1 MRVNFAW
8 IGFGLGAFC
17 ACAVTAAQAETLS
30 KRPLTVIYDNGPT
43 ASTAP
48 YYERLRGAVNL
59 ARKKAAQPVGV
70 PKSIAKSIL
79 PVRTPTMSPGKVE
92 AYAVNLTQMS
102 RPFFIIGSDS
112 FSQKWLAKHAQK
124 LVQLGA
130 VGMLVQAETEAD
142 LRRIADLGPDLRIAP
157 VNGTDVAKNLG
168 LTHYPVL
175 ISSQV
180 VEQ

>member
-1 MRVNFAW
+1 MRVKFAW
-8 IGFGLGAFC
+8 IGWGALIG
-17 ACAVTAAQAETLS
+17 ASVVAVAHAETLE

-48 YYERLRGAVNL
+48 YYARLRAAVEL
-59 ARKKAAQPVGV
+59 AKRNAAKPVQI
-70 PKSIAKSIL
+70 PKSIAQSIL
-79 PVRTPTMSPGKVE
+79 PVRTPTMSPGKVD
-92 AYAVNLTQMS
+92 AYTVNLTQMS

-157 VNGTDVAKNLG
+157 VNGTDVAKNLH
-168 LTHYPVL
+168 LKHYPVL